1 MANVVVFLL
10 VGKTEKQILGKR
22 ETKRIRIKCCRIS
35 KISKEVGRIDKV
47 RALARKLSFLP
58 TELDIF
64 NIRQHYVLI
73 LFIFQ
78 RLIC

>member
-1 MANVVVFLL
+1 M
-10 VGKTEKQILGKR
+10 GYR
-22 ETKRIRIKCCRIS
+22 EYVYSVAVYQKCLTR
-35 KISKEVGRIDKV
+35 RMNNF

-64 NIRQHYVLI
+64 CIRQHYVHI
-73 LFIFQ
+73 VFIFQ